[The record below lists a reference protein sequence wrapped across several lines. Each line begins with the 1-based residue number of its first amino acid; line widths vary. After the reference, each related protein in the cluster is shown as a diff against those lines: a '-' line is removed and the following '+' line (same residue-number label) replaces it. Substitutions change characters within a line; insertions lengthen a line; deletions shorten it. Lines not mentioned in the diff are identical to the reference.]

1 VSLRTRLFIL
11 RFDPLPELV
20 LKSRLNLISPTTVSP
35 GKFDIK
41 LHRSDLRYFL
51 LNGEASQQ
59 ATLLLCTL
67 LNTHPLKRAN
77 VWKRIYNTFSLQT
90 FGCYILTL
98 SLLTD
103 TGFSNW
109 KDWIEVCDP
118 NISMWMS
125 QETVIDAM
133 EKMWLSIYP

>member
-1 VSLRTRLFIL
+1 M
-11 RFDPLPELV
+11 
-20 LKSRLNLISPTTVSP
+20 ISPATLSP

-51 LNGEASQQ
+51 LNGEASQR
-59 ATLLLCTL
+59 ATSWLCTL
-67 LNTHPLKRAN
+67 LNTHPLKRGE
-77 VWKRIYNTFSLQT
+77 VWKKIYNTFSLQI

-109 KDWIEVCDP
+109 KDWIELCDP

-133 EKMWLSIYP
+133 EKMWVSIYP